1 MPIVADETPTV
12 VFEGPT
18 QPIPVNPGAV
28 PKLRRLFRLLCRAFV
43 AVARYFSDR
52 IASRRHQAEHDDQPD
67 PEHARPTE
75 SNRPASDA
83 GSDRHRRDRLLDVIG
98 TLARLGLAAVWI
110 VAGVIKLLD
119 PGQAYLAAEA
129 YDVLPTAMIG
139 PVADA
144 LPLVELCLGVLLLV
158 GIGVRL
164 NAALSAA
171 LLVVFVAAVSQA
183 WMRGLA
189 IDCGCFGGGGEV
201 GADATHYGRELLRD
215 AAFLAL
221 AGWLVL
227 RPHTWASLDAITVR
241 RTPTPETQPSPAAR
255 SSSAA
260 RPTKPAPA
268 HPTRT
273 APRPAAANKA
283 DTVSHAQLVQQIA
296 QLRAALAQTRRQLQA
311 RERAHAAQTARADRA
326 EAARDAA
333 MAHAAAVAQKPRTTR
348 VAIIDSGR
356 VTGIEMRTG
365 IRAEGYSAA
374 WPAR

>member
-12 VFEGPT
+12 EFEGPT
-18 QPIPVNPGAV
+18 QVI
-28 PKLRRLFRLLCRAFV
+28 RR
-43 AVARYFSDR
+43 
-52 IASRRHQAEHDDQPD
+52 QAEQDHQPD
-67 PEHARPTE
+67 PENARRTE
-75 SNRPASDA
+75 SSRPASDA
-83 GSDRHRRDRLLDVIG
+83 GSARHRRARLLDVIG
-98 TLARLGLAAVWI
+98 TLTRLGLAAVWI
-110 VAGVIKLLD
+110 VSGVIKLLD
-119 PGQAYLAAEA
+119 PGQTYLAVKA

-139 PVADA
+139 VVADA

-171 LLVVFVAAVSQA
+171 LLLVFVAAVSQA

-189 IDCGCFGGGGEV
+189 VDCGCFGGGGEV
-201 GADATHYGRELLRD
+201 ATDDTRYGRELLRD

-227 RPHTWASLDAITVR
+227 RPHTWASLDAITIR
-241 RTPTPETQPSPAAR
+241 RTLTPETETEPPSAAR

-260 RPTKPAPA
+260 GPTKPAPA
-268 HPTRT
+268 QPTRT
-273 APRPAAANKA
+273 APPPAPANTA
-283 DTVSHAQLVQQIA
+283 DTASHAQLVQQIA
-296 QLRAALAQTRRQLQA
+296 QVRGALAQTRRQLQA
-311 RERAHAAQTARADRA
+311 LERAHAAQTARADRA

-348 VAIIDSGR
+348 VAIINSGR

-365 IRAEGYSAA
+365 SRAEDYSAA
-374 WPAR
+374 WPTR